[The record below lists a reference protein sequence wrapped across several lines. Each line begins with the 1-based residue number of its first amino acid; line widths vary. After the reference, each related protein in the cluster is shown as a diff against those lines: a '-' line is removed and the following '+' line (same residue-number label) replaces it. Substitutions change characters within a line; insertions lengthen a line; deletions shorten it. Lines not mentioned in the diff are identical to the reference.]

1 MCICMLTLLF
11 ILIHFIQLVVIKIYA
26 HGFTAI
32 HLFILSFTFIFV
44 SRINFLVSEV
54 KKNKKTWNLSLL
66 FVLLILCL
74 RWNWS
79 VFIWNYLCFVFIFE
93 SHYHLVCNSSLAIV
107 VVVFFPST
115 LNILYNY
122 LLLLFVFVVGKPAV
136 LLLLPGWSYIF
147 PLHFV
152 FRNFTMMYL
161 IRISLHLFY

>member
-1 MCICMLTLLF
+1 MHI
-11 ILIHFIQLVVIKIYA
+11 INS
-26 HGFTAI
+26 FTAI

-44 SRINFLVSEV
+44 SRITFLVSEV
-54 KKNKKTWNLSLL
+54 KTNKKTWYLSLL
-66 FVLLILCL
+66 FVLLIVCL

-79 VFIWNYLCFVFIFE
+79 VFIWNYLCFVFTFE
-93 SHYHLVCNSSLAIV
+93 SHHHLVCNSSLA
-107 VVVFFPST
+107 VFFCLFVCFST

-136 LLLLPGWSYIF
+136 LLLLSGWSYIF